1 MNKDFIWEVGEYI
14 ADGHKISEA
23 ASYFNKST
31 SSIKKYLAKIRN
43 KDSDCYNEILAE
55 KIKLAQAKIELEG
68 HIKGGSLG
76 KRGRTY
82 EEWQIKMLLENFIA
96 SGLSLAAFAD
106 LVVIPK
112 STLYDL
118 FCNVQNPLLKNKFRD
133 YMERYI
139 HSDEY
144 DKGFDIEGTSW
155 KR

>member
-1 MNKDFIWEVGEYI
+1 MNKNFIWEVGEYI
-14 ADGHKISEA
+14 ANGHKISEA
-23 ASYFNKST
+23 ADHFNKSI

-76 KRGRTY
+76 KRGKIY
-82 EEWQIKMLLENFIA
+82 EEWQIEMLLESFIA

-106 LVVIPK
+106 LILIPK

-118 FCNVQNPLLKNKFRD
+118 FCNVQNSLLKNKFRE

-139 HSDEY
+139 SSNEY
-144 DKGFDIEGTSW
+144 DKGYDIERTSW
-155 KR
+155 KK